1 MHSAVG
7 RYFFQSQLTLR
18 ILVVLFFLLSC
29 FPAIA
34 NEPSLK
40 RGGFLIDLMDGKD
53 QPPVVLVSE
62 NLKAKV
68 SDDVVLDLTGKSIE
82 AAKNQIHS
90 VLENS
95 YRIKS
100 IDFLD
105 RSSFSEVTVFGD
117 VFNPGKYSVPE
128 GLFLSDLSSHYPLF
142 DVSEFEANFSVIR
155 NGESFLVSAN
165 ESNDWEVMAGD
176 AVLITLSERL
186 GDIGEKI
193 DNRKKESLI
202 DSELVDVLEKSL
214 AATRLQEKK
223 LAPNDKMLKKKVEPS
238 VAIDKDKEVLG
249 FDGLTDVTK
258 KNLIQSGDTLI
269 INFPEESGFDQEFLI
284 DRYGNIILPEVGEI
298 NVSGLDLAEVK
309 IKIKEELSVFF
320 LGLENIDIYLKDKK
334 ILVTVLGYVEK
345 PGEVVLPSTGNI
357 QMAINQA
364 GGFKEG
370 AMLNNIKLKRDGKD
384 YVINFHRYL
393 NSGNEKYLPVI
404 QSLDTIFVPSSPELG
419 TIYGKKAEDASI
431 DPTQDKSAIKV
442 IGEVIKPGSLAFKE
456 SMTAVD
462 ALLLAGGVTRYA
474 DDTKIRVINEGKPS
488 SFNLAEF
495 MEFGDAGEKVY
506 LSKGATIYVPIK
518 DDTAV
523 LADDPTDNPDS
534 IKVFGEVIK
543 PGVHKFKENISLV
556 DILLLSGG
564 VTRYANVEQ
573 IRLIAKGDPI
583 LFNLKSFL
591 DNGKALP
598 IIEPGSTI
606 FVPKQVDAIS
616 SGESV
621 VYIMG
626 QVHKPGAFETGDGI
640 NFMDVL
646 ANAGGPTRFA
656 DTTSIRLL
664 RKNGEVLRFNLDEFS
679 EGRVTE
685 IPDIFK
691 GDSILVP
698 KKSGEDQGWLKF
710 KSDQTIKIVGAVNKP
725 GRYPWSSNIGFMD
738 LFAHVGGANEKSDIA
753 HIKFIYPSENG
764 DAKIKTFNLQDYI
777 RKGPKASQIPELVG
791 GLTIVVPEL
800 PRSPV
805 DNKSQW
811 IMQASE
817 QSIYIIGEINSPGRY
832 AFNDELG
839 FIDLLTAADGPTEDA
854 DLSSV
859 RIVHRNG
866 NKNQVRIYDL
876 REYFVSGDPSNLP
889 EVKPG
894 DSIYISS
901 RDGSLMGKDQTI
913 TVLGEVM
920 KNGRFSYTR
929 NMTIVD
935 VISQAG
941 GTKTSADITKV
952 VIRRKGSD
960 NQVYDLEELLEEPN
974 PEKIPPV
981 LPGDIVYVSHL
992 RADEDWL
999 KFTSDQTV
1007 KIVGAIRE
1015 PGRYTWSP
1023 DINFMDLFAHAGG
1036 PNEKS
1041 DIAHI
1046 KIVYPTANG
1055 ESEIKTFNLQ
1065 DFIRDGSKDSELPE
1079 IYGGVTV
1086 VVPELPR
1093 SPVDNKSQWIMQP
1106 SENSIYIIGEVNEPG
1121 RYAFNEKLSFMDI
1134 LSAADGPTN
1143 KADLSNVRVVHRY
1156 KDKKR
1161 SRVYD
1166 LRQYF
1171 LSGDEDDLPKVK
1183 PGDSIYISSLDAS
1196 LMGKIHS
1203 VSVLGE
1209 VKKNGSYSYTKDMTI
1224 LDLLSRAGG
1233 TNDTADIEKIIV
1245 RREEGDQVIFDLEAY
1260 MEHPK
1265 LNQMPQLLPG
1275 DIVYV
1280 SHLRDSWATVG
1291 WNFLKDIT
1299 QVIPLFILL
1308 GF

>member
-1 MHSAVG
+1 MHSAPNRSMLKV
-7 RYFFQSQLTLR
+7 LR
-18 ILVVLFFLLSC
+18 QYILYIASIFFLL
-29 FPAIA
+29 PLPLGA
-34 NEPSLK
+34 NEQSLK
-40 RGGFLIDLMDGKD
+40 GAGFLIELADGEN
-53 QPPVVLVSE
+53 QNPIVLVSE
-62 NLKAKV
+62 NFKVKV
-68 SDDVVLDLTGKSIE
+68 SDERVLDLSGE
-82 AAKNQIHS
+82 NVEGAKEQIFS
-90 VLENS
+90 ALQDL
-95 YRIKS
+95 YTIKS
-100 IDFLD
+100 INFID
-105 RSSFSEVTVFGD
+105 RQSFAEVTVFGD
-117 VFNPGKYSVPE
+117 IDSPGKYSVPVD
-128 GLFLSDLSSHYPLF
+128 LLLSDLISYYPLF
-142 DVSEFEANFSVIR
+142 DSSEFEAAFSVIR
-155 NGESFLVSAN
+155 NGHNISVSSLDFRHWKILDGDGILIKLIEKVKPVSGVIN
-165 ESNDWEVMAGD
+165 EPV
-176 AVLITLSERL
+176 
-186 GDIGEKI
+186 
-193 DNRKKESLI
+193 KESLI
-202 DSELVDVLEKSL
+202 DSELIDILESSLSASREQAEKMALDDEINNDKNSPVVTDPNAKVVDFAELEID
-214 AATRLQEKK
+214 TEEKK
-223 LAPNDKMLKKKVEPS
+223 L
-238 VAIDKDKEVLG
+238 
-249 FDGLTDVTK
+249 
-258 KNLIQSGDTLI
+258 QSGDTLI
-269 INFPEESGFDQEFLI
+269 VNFPEESGFDQEFLI
-284 DRYGNIILPEVGEI
+284 DRHGSIILPEVGELK
-298 NVSGLDLAEVK
+298 VVGLDLPGVQN
-309 IKIKEELSVFF
+309 KIKEELSLYF
-320 LGLENIDIYLKDKK
+320 LGLENIDIYLKEKK

-345 PGEVVLPSTGNI
+345 PGEVVLPSSGNM

-384 YVINFHRYL
+384 YVIDFHRYL
-393 NSGNEKYLPVI
+393 NSGDEKYLPNI

-419 TIYGKKAEDASI
+419 TIYGKKAEEASI

-456 SMTAVD
+456 NMAAVD

-474 DDTKIRVINEGKPS
+474 DDTKIRVINNGKPS

-495 MEFGDAGEKVY
+495 MEFGDTSEKVY
-506 LSKGATIYVPIK
+506 LSEGATIYVPIK

-523 LADDPTDNPDS
+523 LADDPTDNPES

-573 IRLIAKGDPI
+573 IRLIARGEPI

-664 RKNGEVLRFNLDEFS
+664 RKTGEVLRFNLDEFS
-679 EGRVTE
+679 EGRLTE
-685 IPDIFK
+685 IPKIFK

-725 GRYPWSSNIGFMD
+725 GRYPWSSHIGFMD

-753 HIKFIYPSENG
+753 HIKFIYPPKNG
-764 DAKIKTFNLQDYI
+764 EPEIKTFNLQDYI
-777 RKGPKASQIPELVG
+777 RKGPNASKLPELVG

-832 AFNDELG
+832 AFNNELG
-839 FIDLLTAADGPTEDA
+839 FIDLLTAADGPTDDA

-859 RIVHRNG
+859 RVVHRDG
-866 NKNQVRIYDL
+866 DKHQVRVYDL
-876 REYFVSGDPSNLP
+876 QEYFVSGKPADLP
-889 EVKPG
+889 IVKPG

-901 RDGSLMGKDQTI
+901 RNGSLMGKNQTI

-941 GTKTSADITKV
+941 GTKASADIKKV

-960 NQVYDLEELLEEPN
+960 NQIYDLEALLEEPN
-974 PEKIPPV
+974 PENIPPV

-992 RADEDWL
+992 REDEDWL
-999 KFTSDQTV
+999 KFTSEQTV
-1007 KIVGAIRE
+1007 KIVGAVND

-1046 KIVYPTANG
+1046 KIVYPTENG
-1055 ESEIKTFNLQ
+1055 ESEVKTFNLQ
-1065 DFIRDGSKDSELPE
+1065 DFIRNGSDQSELPK
-1079 IYGGVTV
+1079 IVGGVTV

-1106 SENSIYIIGEVNEPG
+1106 SENSIYIIGEINEPG
-1121 RYAFNEKLSFMDI
+1121 RYAFNDKLNFMDI
-1134 LSAADGPTN
+1134 LSAADGPTD
-1143 KADLSNVRVVHRY
+1143 KADLSNVRVVHRD
-1156 KDKKR
+1156 KDKRR

-1171 LSGDEDDLPKVK
+1171 LSGDENDLPKVK
-1183 PGDSIYISSLDAS
+1183 PGDSIYISSLDSS

-1203 VSVLGE
+1203 VTVLGE
-1209 VKKNGSYSYTKDMTI
+1209 VESNGSFSYTKDMTI

-1233 TNDTADIEKIIV
+1233 TRDTADIERIIV
-1245 RREEGDQVIFDLEAY
+1245 RREEGDQVIFDMEAY
-1260 MEHPK
+1260 MEYPQM
-1265 LNQMPQLLPG
+1265 NQMPELLPG

-1280 SHLRDSWATVG
+1280 SHLRDSWTSIG
-1291 WNFLKDIT
+1291 WNFLKDLTGI
-1299 QVIPLFILL
+1299 IPLFVLL